1 MTHKNHK
8 NDTHRRE
15 TTALMTPEGAVSIH
29 QCASSTDETVSSV
42 HGRQP
47 QETRVQMA
55 RCCARLDL
63 ATEANC
69 SGLGRAECLIHALW

>member
-1 MTHKNHK
+1 
-8 NDTHRRE
+8 
-15 TTALMTPEGAVSIH
+15 MTPEGAVSIH
-29 QCASSTDETVSSV
+29 QCVSSTDETVWTV

-55 RCCARLDL
+55 RWCVRVDL